1 MEKLYALGFLPS
13 ASVEIM
19 TDGWSIKIAN
29 NRDATNILY
38 AFIFVS
44 GEGDFTISH
53 VVYIGHTRKTFE
65 NRMRG
70 YQYGKG
76 QAVNHRVH
84 VAISEHL
91 KHGGRVE
98 VLCLPNTNRMT
109 IHDIPVD
116 VAAGLEYGL
125 ISFFAQFNKENGHP
139 ALLNIAGNSIRL
151 QGRQVDEKGQ
161 EALAEHEQA
170 EENMEYP
177 DAKPPLKPQQHPNN
191 LVREDKCFDL
201 TLTEKTYW
209 PVGSINVPMRFTHC
223 FGIHCGVVAVTLISN
238 ERNHQIEAVINRTA
252 NTNGSPR
259 LLFQGENGELYRD
272 WKQRHHKVNDVVRIY
287 INDTDSITVQ

>member
-13 ASVEIM
+13 AFVEKSR
-19 TDGWSIKIAN
+19 DSWNIKIAN
-29 NRDATNILY
+29 NRNATNILY

-70 YQYGKG
+70 YQYGNG

-84 VAISEHL
+84 TAIGDHL

-125 ISFFAQFNKENGHP
+125 ISFFAQFNKDNDHP
-139 ALLNIAGNSIRL
+139 ALLNIAGNSLRL
-151 QGRQVDEKGQ
+151 QGRHFDEKEQ
-161 EALAEHEQA
+161 EELAEHEQA

-177 DAKPPLKPQQHPNN
+177 DAKPPHPPQQHPNN
-191 LVREDKCFDL
+191 FVREDQYFEL

-209 PVGSINVPMRFTHC
+209 PVGSINVPMRFTDC
-223 FGIHCGVVAVTLISN
+223 FGIHGGVVTVTLISN
-238 ERNHQIEAVINRTA
+238 GRNHQVEAVINRTA
-252 NTNGSPR
+252 NPNGSPR
-259 LLFQGENGELYRD
+259 VLFQGENGKLYRD
-272 WKQRHHKVNDVVRIY
+272 WKQRHHKVNDVVRVYVIG
-287 INDTDSITVQ
+287 TDSITVQ